1 MRGYRLICVFG
12 LAFSIISASVLILST
27 LFMRRHSA
35 HEYDDSVASTH
46 YEYQLTPMQVLVRRI
61 VSIIVEIYIFI
72 CINSLYLEIKEQG
85 PYTRT
90 QIPTHNVLINHHLQQ
105 QQQYQQQCQQPV
117 RAVNLDSQSPPSYN
131 AAMQQIQG
139 CPTQV
144 VIPMH
149 TMHSDVSSFKP
160 QAV

>member
-1 MRGYRLICVFG
+1 
-12 LAFSIISASVLILST
+12 
-27 LFMRRHSA
+27 MRRHSA
-35 HEYDDSVASTH
+35 QPHEYDVSVASTR
-46 YEYQLTPMQVLVRRI
+46 YEYQLTPMQALVKGI

-90 QIPTHNVLINHHLQQ
+90 QIPTHNVIINHHLQQ
-105 QQQYQQQCQQPV
+105 QQQYQQQRQQPV
-117 RAVNLDSQSPPSYN
+117 MAVNLDSQSPPSYN
-131 AAMQQIQG
+131 AAMQQMQG
-139 CPTQV
+139 YPTQV

-149 TMHSDVSSFKP
+149 TMNSEVSSFKP